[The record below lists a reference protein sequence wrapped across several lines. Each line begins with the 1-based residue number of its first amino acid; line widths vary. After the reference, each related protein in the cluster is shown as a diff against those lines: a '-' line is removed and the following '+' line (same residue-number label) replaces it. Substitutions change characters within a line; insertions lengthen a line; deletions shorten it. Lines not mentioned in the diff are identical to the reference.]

1 MTQSINEDV
10 SETCLAPR
18 IGAERRRGPR
28 SAIERRRGPGSG
40 AGRRNRPIAGIV
52 IRPPVR
58 AIALSAITVTLVCI
72 VLPRAIGADPVLP
85 RSSLRAVVEGC
96 VLAQR
101 FALTFP
107 CLRVGAKGRGAT
119 PYVVLRVP
127 GSRTHLLV
135 MPAEAIPGLED
146 PRLQAAPYGSLW
158 AEALA
163 TRPLVSEGAGFA
175 IPDALIGLAVNA
187 DRVRS
192 QDQLHI
198 HVECIRPRYLQ
209 SIRAQAAGLGR
220 DGATKSLIVAG
231 EYFVARRI
239 GREDVEQGNLFALLA
254 SESPA
259 SAGLSGLGALLVS
272 DEASPQSSGADD
284 GMLLLAAP
292 RQERTVEKLLDH
304 GCERTGR
311 LLRAAR

>member
-1 MTQSINEDV
+1 MIH
-10 SETCLAPR
+10 
-18 IGAERRRGPR
+18 
-28 SAIERRRGPGSG
+28 
-40 AGRRNRPIAGIV
+40 
-52 IRPPVR
+52 
-58 AIALSAITVTLVCI
+58 LSKPAVTLSVIAAALACI
-72 VLPRAIGADPVLP
+72 LLPRAIGADPVLP
-85 RSSLRAVVEGC
+85 RTSLRAVVEGC
-96 VLAQR
+96 ILARR
-101 FALTFP
+101 FALAFP
-107 CLRVGAKGRGAT
+107 CLRVGAKGREAT
-119 PYVVLRVP
+119 PSVVLRVP

-146 PRLQAAPYGSLW
+146 PRLQNAPYGSLW

-175 IPDALIGLAVNA
+175 VPDASIGLAINA

-220 DGATKSLIVAG
+220 DGSTKSLIVAG
-231 EYFVARRI
+231 EQFVARRI
-239 GREDVEQGNLFALLA
+239 GREDVERGNLFALLA

-259 SAGLSGLGALLVS
+259 GTGLSGVGALLVS
-272 DEASPQSSGADD
+272 NEASPQGSAAED

-311 LLRAAR
+311 LLRAAH

>member
-1 MTQSINEDV
+1 M
-10 SETCLAPR
+10 
-18 IGAERRRGPR
+18 
-28 SAIERRRGPGSG
+28 
-40 AGRRNRPIAGIV
+40 
-52 IRPPVR
+52 IRLSTW
-58 AIALSAITVTLVCI
+58 AIALSAIAAALVCTL
-72 VLPRAIGADPVLP
+72 LPRAIDAGPILP
-85 RSSLRAVVEGC
+85 RTSLRAVVEGC

-107 CLRVGAKGRGAT
+107 CLRVGAKGTGAT

-135 MPAEAIPGLED
+135 MPAQAIPGLED
-146 PRLQAAPYGSLW
+146 PRLQRPPYGSLW

-175 IPDALIGLAVNA
+175 IPNAFIGLAVNA

-220 DGATKSLIVAG
+220 DGTTTSMIVAG
-231 EYFVARRI
+231 EHFIARRI
-239 GREDVEQGNLFALLA
+239 GREDVERGNLFALLA
-254 SESPA
+254 SGSPA
-259 SAGLSGLGALLVS
+259 GAGLSGVGALLVS
-272 DEASPQSSGADD
+272 EEASPQGSGAED

-292 RQERTVEKLLDH
+292 RQERTVEKVLDH

-311 LLRAAR
+311 LLRTVR

>member
-1 MTQSINEDV
+1 M
-10 SETCLAPR
+10 
-18 IGAERRRGPR
+18 
-28 SAIERRRGPGSG
+28 
-40 AGRRNRPIAGIV
+40 GRRNRAIAEAV
-52 IRPPVR
+52 IRLSKR
-58 AIALSAITVTLVCI
+58 AVILSVIAAALASTL
-72 VLPRAIGADPVLP
+72 LPRAISAGLP
-85 RSSLRAVVEGC
+85 RTSLRAVVEGC
-96 VLAQR
+96 ILAKR

-107 CLRVGAKGRGAT
+107 CLRIGTGEKGAT

-146 PRLQAAPYGSLW
+146 PRLQGASYGSLW
-158 AEALA
+158 VEALA

-175 IPDALIGLAVNA
+175 ISNAFIGLAVNA

-209 SIRAQAAGLGR
+209 SIRAQAAGLDR
-220 DGATKSLIVAG
+220 DGGVKSMIVAG
-231 EYFVARRI
+231 EHFTARRI
-239 GREDVEQGNLFALLA
+239 GRTDVERGNLFTLLA
-254 SESPA
+254 SASPA
-259 SAGLSGLGALLVS
+259 GAGLSRVGALLVS
-272 DEASPQSSGADD
+272 EEASPQGSVADD

-292 RQERTVEKLLDH
+292 HQERTVEKLLDN

-311 LLRAAR
+311 LRVVR